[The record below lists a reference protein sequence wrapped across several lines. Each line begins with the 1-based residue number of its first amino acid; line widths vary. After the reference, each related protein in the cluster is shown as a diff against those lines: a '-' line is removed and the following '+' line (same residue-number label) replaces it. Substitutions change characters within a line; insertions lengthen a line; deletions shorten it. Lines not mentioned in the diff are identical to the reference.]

1 MNVPKKTTTRNSMM
15 IDNLKNTSSKYLR
28 YTAFA
33 LSLAV
38 SPMSAMAAG
47 EVTLTLDN
55 ADVRELIRWAQ
66 DVTNKTIII
75 HPNVKGKVTVMAG
88 DPMTQGEAYQIFLST
103 LQVHGFSVV
112 ETSTSIKIIPDAL
125 AKQSAIPLFNDSGA
139 SAEEMVVQII
149 KIENVAATQL
159 INILRPLVPQVGHLA
174 AYPSTN
180 SLIIADRASNI
191 HKIMRIINEID
202 QAGGVEIELIE
213 LEYAG
218 AKDVLAVIQKLIP
231 NAQGGKGAASSLG
244 VKIAADERSN
254 SLLLSGDPA
263 MRSQIRQLAKRLD
276 QPLAGNGNTQVYF
289 LNYATATAIAPILES
304 MSGSVQRS
312 DKNQKAEDQEFSIQ
326 ANEELNAIVVTAP
339 PSLQSTIK
347 GVIANMD
354 IRRAQVLVEALIV
367 EVNEGKGTEIG
378 VEWGAI
384 GNDQQIAGSGGFPGG
399 NPTGL
404 LGKNPTTDPIEAVA
418 SGLTLGYLN
427 NAQNITAVVNLL
439 AGDKNANILSTPTI
453 MALDNEEAKI
463 FVGDNVSVVTG
474 SRQGTGDTQPFQ
486 TFERKDIGI
495 GLTITPRI
503 NNDGSVT
510 LDIEQEVNDISEGA
524 TPEDTRFSKREFNTR
539 VLVED
544 DEVLVLGGL
553 IKDTISQTESKV
565 PLLGDIPLL
574 GYLFKSSK
582 NVTVKN
588 NLMLF
593 IHPKIIRSKETSTEL
608 SLSRYKY
615 MRENQ
620 KDFRG
625 KVDTFFLEKELPA
638 LRPLDSYQQPATE
651 QPASE

>member
-1 MNVPKKTTTRNSMM
+1 MIKK
-15 IDNLKNTSSKYLR
+15 LKLSTSRCIR
-28 YTAFA
+28 YGVLA
-33 LSLAV
+33 LTIALTSGDALAQQGKV
-38 SPMSAMAAG
+38 S
-47 EVTLTLDN
+47 LTLDN

-66 DVTNKTIII
+66 DVTDKTIII
-75 HPNVKGKVTVMAG
+75 HPNVKGKVTVIAG
-88 DPMTQGEAYQIFLST
+88 DPMTEGEAYQVFLST

-112 ETSTSIKIIPDAL
+112 ETATSIKIIPDAL
-125 AKQSAIPLFNDSGA
+125 AKQSAIPLLSENGA

-149 KIENVAATQL
+149 KVENVAATQL

-174 AYPSTN
+174 AYPATN

-191 HKIMRIINEID
+191 EKIARIIKEID
-202 QAGGVEIELIE
+202 QTGGAEIEMIS
-213 LEYAG
+213 LEFAG
-218 AKDVLAVIQKLIP
+218 AKDVLEVIQKLIP
-231 NAQGGKGAASSLG
+231 SASSKVSTSLG
-244 VKIAADERSN
+244 ITIAADERSN

-263 MRSQIRQLAKRLD
+263 MRAQIRQLAQRLD

-289 LNYATATAIAPILES
+289 LNYATASTIAPILES

-312 DKNQKAEDQEFSIQ
+312 DKNTQAEAEEFSIQ

-347 GVIANMD
+347 GVIATMD
-354 IRRAQVLVEALIV
+354 VRRAQVLVEALIV
-367 EVNEGKGTEIG
+367 EVNEGSGTEVG
-378 VEWGAI
+378 VEWATL
-384 GNDQQIAGSGGFPGG
+384 GNNNQVLGTAGYPGG

-404 LGKNPTTDPIEAVA
+404 LGSNPTTNPITSVA
-418 SGLTLGYLN
+418 RGLSLGYLN
-427 NAQNITAVVNLL
+427 GSQGITAVINLL

-453 MALDNEEAKI
+453 MALDNEEARI

-474 SRQGTGDTQPFQ
+474 SSQGTNNNTPFQ

-503 NNDGSVT
+503 NNDGSLT
-510 LDIEQEVNDISEGA
+510 LAIEQEVNDISEGA

-544 DEVLVLGGL
+544 DQVLVLGGL
-553 IKDTISQTESKV
+553 IKDTITQSENKV
-565 PLLGDIPLL
+565 PLLGDIPVL
-574 GYLFKSSK
+574 GHLFKSSK

-593 IHPKIIRSKETSTEL
+593 IHPKIIRSKETSREL

-625 KVDTFFLEKELPA
+625 KVDTLFLGQELPA
-638 LRPLDSYQQPATE
+638 LPIKDRFQLEAPTTSE
-651 QPASE
+651 QE